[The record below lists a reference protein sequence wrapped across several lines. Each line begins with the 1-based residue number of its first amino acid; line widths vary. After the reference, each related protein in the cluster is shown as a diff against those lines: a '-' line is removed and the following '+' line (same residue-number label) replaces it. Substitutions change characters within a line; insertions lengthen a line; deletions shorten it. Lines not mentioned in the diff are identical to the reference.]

1 MTVSPSND
9 HLHSRIRSRAVK
21 LGYDL
26 AKIEPVF
33 DRVADVLLRV
43 CYLTTGK
50 MPDAK

>member
-33 DRVADVLLRV
+33 DGVANALLRV
-43 CYLTTGK
+43 CYLNTGK
-50 MPDAK
+50 MPAAT